1 MVSQLLRHGLDGD
14 PVIAT
19 LTDGQEALWLL
30 LWCVAGGMI
39 GLWTHSFWRFVL
51 VGAGGLLHLGL
62 VTYIALLHSWW
73 IPSVPPAL
81 AWLGTTALV
90 TAYVAHLET
99 AQRLLLMQL
108 FSRHVSPEVA
118 EEIWEQREQFFE
130 GGRLRPQQLIAT
142 VVFTDLVG
150 STTVAEK
157 LTQAALMDW
166 LNMYMNAMAQ
176 QVIIHGGIIDKYMGD
191 AIMALF
197 GVPLARNT
205 ETEIGRDAVR
215 AVECAIAMERTL
227 KELNRAWQEQQA
239 PMIGMRLGIY
249 TGPLVAGSLGGTQR
263 LEYTVIGDTVVTAS
277 RLESVDKHL
286 FVPDHLE
293 HPCRIF
299 IGETTR
305 RYLGDR
311 FQTRRVGEVRLKGQ
325 DRVTPIYHV
334 IG

>member
-1 MVSQLLRHGLDGD
+1 
-14 PVIAT
+14 
-19 LTDGQEALWLL
+19 
-30 LWCVAGGMI
+30 
-39 GLWTHSFWRFVL
+39 
-51 VGAGGLLHLGL
+51 
-62 VTYIALLHSWW
+62 
-73 IPSVPPAL
+73 
-81 AWLGTTALV
+81 
-90 TAYVAHLET
+90 
-99 AQRLLLMQL
+99 MQL

-130 GGRLRPQQLIAT
+130 SGRLRPQQLIAT

-157 LTQAALMDW
+157 LTPAALMDW

-197 GVPLARNT
+197 GVPLARST
-205 ETEIGRDAVR
+205 EAEIGRDAVR
-215 AVECAIAMERTL
+215 AVECAVAMERTL

-325 DRVTPIYHV
+325 DRVTPIYQV